1 MPRCLNL
8 ILFTLLLS
16 LPGWAQSEIKQM
28 QILVMPSSDFAVGA
42 FSKKDFQ
49 KKVLPKSLTSADS
62 SQTVVAKIIDNS
74 LAYWWDHSEI
84 KQSSIGQTATKIEE
98 NMKAEVDLGASGDAG
113 EKTDHKISLKVL
125 AMQALA
131 KIQYIGWTKAEINYD
146 AKAAK
151 AEVEVLENLS
161 NNKDLVISHSFT
173 AVENKSQVSLRW
185 NW

>member
-1 MPRCLNL
+1 MLRCLFL
-8 ILFTLLLS
+8 VLFTVFAGVS
-16 LPGWAQSEIKQM
+16 GWARPVKQM
-28 QILVMPSSDFAVGA
+28 PVLIMPSSIYDGSTNSIKEFR
-42 FSKKDFQ
+42 
-49 KKVLPKSLTSADS
+49 KKVLPKSLTASDS

-74 LAYWWDHSEI
+74 LSYWWENSDL
-84 KQSSIGQTATKIEE
+84 KNSSIGQTATKIEE
-98 NMKAEVDLGASGDAG
+98 NLKAEVDLGVSGSESG
-113 EKTDHKISLKVL
+113 RTDHKLSLKFL

-151 AEVEVLENLS
+151 AEVEVLENIS

-173 AVENKSQVSLRW
+173 ANGNKSQVSLRW